1 MILDEK
7 ASTAFLCWALII
19 PVPMEY
25 AKRKMHLKYIKN
37 SKSAAASLDIMVVRM
52 SFLF

>member
-25 AKRKMHLKYIKN
+25 AKRKMPFEIHKKIQNLLQR
-37 SKSAAASLDIMVVRM
+37 A
-52 SFLF
+52 